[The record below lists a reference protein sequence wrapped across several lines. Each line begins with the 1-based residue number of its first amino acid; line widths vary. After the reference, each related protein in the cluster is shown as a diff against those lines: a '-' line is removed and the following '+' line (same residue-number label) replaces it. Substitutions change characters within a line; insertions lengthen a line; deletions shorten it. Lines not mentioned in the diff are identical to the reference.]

1 MLMVIGARIKV
12 AGVEALVEVVVVL
25 LPLEGVVG
33 VLAWAGQ
40 VLAQL
45 GMGPRSVNYLRR
57 S

>member
-1 MLMVIGARIKV
+1 VV
-12 AGVEALVEVVVVL
+12 EVEALEEVVVVL

-33 VLAWAGQ
+33 VLARAGQ

-45 GMGPRSVNYLRR
+45 RMGPRSVNYPRR